1 MCLLV
6 LAWQVDPELPLVLVG
21 NRDEFHD
28 RPAAPA
34 GWWEVPDGVL
44 GGRDLEAGGSWLA
57 LHRRGRIA
65 VVTNFREPLADASGR
80 RSRGELVVEA
90 VTGDGPLEAWLDR
103 LAGRGDDYGGFN
115 LVVGD
120 RTALH
125 AVSNRGDDRRR
136 LPPGVYG
143 LSNHLLDTPWPKVA
157 AAKARLRRWL
167 ADPQRDREGLFDIL
181 ADRRPAPDDE
191 LPDTGV
197 PQEWER
203 LLSSA
208 FIVSPRYGTRAGTVV
223 LVRSDGLTELVE
235 RRFAPDGSCTGESA
249 FELDAGGRSLGRL

>member
-6 LAWQVDPELPLVLVG
+6 VAWQADPELPLVLAG
-21 NRDEFHD
+21 NRDEFHH

-34 GWWEVPDGVL
+34 GWWEAPGGVV

-57 LHRRGRIA
+57 LHRSGRIA
-65 VVTNFREPLADASGR
+65 VVTNFREPLADSPGR
-80 RSRGELVVEA
+80 RSRGELVVGA
-90 VTGDGPLEAWLDR
+90 VTSEGPLEAWLNR

-120 RTALH
+120 GRELH
-125 AVSNRGDDRRR
+125 VVSNRGGDRRC

-167 ADPQRDREGLFDIL
+167 ADPRRDREGLFGIL
-181 ADRRPAPDDE
+181 ADRQPAPDDE

-197 PQEWER
+197 PEAWER

-208 FIVSPRYGTRAGTVV
+208 FIVSPRYGTRASTVV
-223 LVRSDGLTELVE
+223 LVRADGGTELVE

-249 FELDAGGRSLGRL
+249 FEVPGPS